1 MENAAGRWEGKM
13 KKPNWTWGD
22 GLRASPTGQ
31 RLVHKISHC
40 QGGGDILCKSKTKTL
55 SYLISIFNVRG
66 LNMGPSAGE
75 VPVGLIFSV
84 FSELVAER
92 DKQDCI
98 SLSAP
103 RALHGETGWGCTVGE
118 IWLPKKEWCDDK
130 NPLRTQLNFNRI
142 ITSNKVPRRRNVL
155 NHFPN

>member
-31 RLVHKISHC
+31 RLVHKIFHC

-103 RALHGETGWGCTVGE
+103 RALHGRRAGAAQWERSGF
-118 IWLPKKEWCDDK
+118 
-130 NPLRTQLNFNRI
+130 Q
-142 ITSNKVPRRRNVL
+142 RRNGVMIKT
-155 NHFPN
+155 HFAPSSISTESSHQIKSQGDEMSWIIFQI